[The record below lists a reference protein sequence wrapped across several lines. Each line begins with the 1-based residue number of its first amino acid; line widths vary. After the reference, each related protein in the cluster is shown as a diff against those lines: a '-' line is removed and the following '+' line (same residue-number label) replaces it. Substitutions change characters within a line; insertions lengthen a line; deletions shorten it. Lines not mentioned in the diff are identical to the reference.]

1 MFVCKAHPS
10 AGKVQHDEASEAAAV
25 AQRLPPRRHAPSLV
39 LQISKPPAAKIFCA
53 MTIIRIKKTYS
64 STITSRRVGRTEI
77 LRKVIKYSELMR
89 AAVKLGFKR
98 QFWVADL
105 HRVELEML
113 ELVLL
118 LLFFFIFFF
127 FCNMSSTAFIHFFL
141 GRNTCWWCKRASG
154 SRMR

>member
-1 MFVCKAHPS
+1 
-10 AGKVQHDEASEAAAV
+10 
-25 AQRLPPRRHAPSLV
+25 
-39 LQISKPPAAKIFCA
+39 

-64 STITSRRVGRTEI
+64 STITSRRVGRTEL

-89 AAVKLGFKR
+89 AEVKLGFKR

-118 LLFFFIFFF
+118 LLLFLIFFF
-127 FCNMSSTAFIHFFL
+127 L
-141 GRNTCWWCKRASG
+141 
-154 SRMR
+154 